1 MIPEWVHR
9 TKPNVLVTPIGVMYW
24 GHLPKFIG
32 RDKNKQIKYQQ
43 LTRPDRVLHFPF
55 PIIISLH
62 PPYLSLSLSLSLHLL
77 HFSPLLPPPHLSLSS
92 LFLLL
97 FPKTFEAKIHHLET
111 RPAQRPL
118 AGSPHLEYFVR
129 FEVPSGDLAALLS
142 SVRRVSDD
150 VRSARED
157 KGEDGLLSLSA
168 IKLVCG
174 LQGWGQ
180 SILPRGTLKCPQSWP
195 HHAGFTL
202 LLLFVYPSKLCPL
215 GGP

>member
-9 TKPNVLVTPIGVMYW
+9 TKSNVLVTPIGVMYW

-32 RDKNKQIKYQQ
+32 RDKNKQTKNQQ
-43 LTRPDRVLHFPF
+43 LTRPDRALHLPF
-55 PIIISLH
+55 HIIISLH
-62 PPYLSLSLSLSLHLL
+62 LFLPVIISLSIFSTSLHC
-77 HFSPLLPPPHLSLSS
+77 SSSHLSLSS

-157 KGEDGLLSLSA
+157 KGEDGSLSLSA
-168 IKLVCG
+168 IKLSCG
-174 LQGWGQ
+174 LQGRGQ
-180 SILPRGTLKCPQSWP
+180 SILPRGTLKCPQSWL
-195 HHAGFTL
+195 HHAGFTP
-202 LLLFVYPSKLCPL
+202 LLLFVHPSKLCPL
-215 GGP
+215 RGP